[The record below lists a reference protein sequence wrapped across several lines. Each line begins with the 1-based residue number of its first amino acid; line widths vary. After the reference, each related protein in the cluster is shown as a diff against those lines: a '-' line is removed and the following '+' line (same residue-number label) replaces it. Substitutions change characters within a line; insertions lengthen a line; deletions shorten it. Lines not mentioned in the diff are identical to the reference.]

1 MDIILVNPSSGKSWR
16 LRQTRWHLALG
27 GACVLLLAATLLGAG
42 YWLAGPEHAP
52 DRGRP
57 TTAEAR
63 GLISALH
70 SMQTQVA
77 GQQGEL
83 ERAKAG
89 AEENVNALARRL
101 AQLQADVM
109 RLNAAA
115 QRMVE
120 VAHIDAAEF
129 RFDQPPAVGGPD
141 LGASDAPELRVDG
154 MDALDRLQAQLA
166 ERQREFTVLEDI
178 LRTSKLR
185 KETQPEGWPV
195 DHGYISSSFGS
206 RTDPFTGHRSF
217 HSGIDIAGP
226 DGGTVRA
233 VAAGIVVEAG
243 AVNGYGELV
252 RINHGNGVET
262 LYGHNQKIL
271 VHVGQKVLRGQSIA
285 LEGST
290 GRSTGPHSHFEVRID
305 ERPVNPLRFLQAA
318 R

>member
-1 MDIILVNPSSGKSWR
+1 M
-16 LRQTRWHLALG
+16 LG
-27 GACVLLLAATLLGAG
+27 GAFLVLLAAALLGIG
-42 YWLAGPEHAP
+42 YWMAGADHAR
-52 DRGRP
+52 DGARLE
-57 TTAEAR
+57 ASDAR
-63 GLISALH
+63 GLIATLKA
-70 SMQTQVA
+70 MQAQVT
-77 GQQGEL
+77 GQQAEV

-89 AEENVNALARRL
+89 AAENVNALARRL
-101 AQLQADVM
+101 AQLQADVI

-141 LGASDAPELRVDG
+141 LGASGAPELRVAG
-154 MDALDRLQAQLA
+154 QNALDRLQLQLA

-185 KETQPEGWPV
+185 KETRPEGWPV
-195 DHGYISSSFGS
+195 DRGYISSSFGE
-206 RTDPFTGHRSF
+206 RTDPFTGRRSF
-217 HSGIDIAGP
+217 HPGIDIAGP
-226 DGGTVRA
+226 DGSTVRA

-271 VHVGQKVLRGQSIA
+271 VHVGQKVLRGQAIA

-305 ERPVNPLRFLQAA
+305 DRPVNPLRFLQAA